1 MGDLKLRASA
11 GKEKAITLPK
21 ETTSATYRKMTSATL
36 KGGDTAT
43 LKKDDS
49 GRPKR
54 GDTATL
60 KKDDSGRPREDIAYQ
75 RETSAPF

>member
-1 MGDLKLRASA
+1 
-11 GKEKAITLPK
+11 
-21 ETTSATYRKMTSATL
+21 MTSATL

-60 KKDDSGRPREDIAYQ
+60 KKDDSGLPREDIAYQ
-75 RETSAPF
+75 RETTANQETTSAPF